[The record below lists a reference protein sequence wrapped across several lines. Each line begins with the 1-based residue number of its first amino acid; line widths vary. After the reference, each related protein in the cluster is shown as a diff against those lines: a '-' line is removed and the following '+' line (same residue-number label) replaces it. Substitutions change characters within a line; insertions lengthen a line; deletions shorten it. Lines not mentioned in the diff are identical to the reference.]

1 MRIVS
6 PLLKRAVYPLL
17 AKAGVFRR
25 SSAKGVAVVTYHG
38 IRPAGYEPVD
48 PTLDG
53 SLITADMF
61 RRQLRLLKARYNLIS
76 PEEMLRWR
84 AGGGE
89 FPPRAVLLTCDDG
102 RLNNLTEMLPI
113 LEVEKLRCLFFVTGP
128 SASEE
133 RRTLWYEELFLIFLR
148 APSGHFAIAY
158 EGIEVAGELGTR
170 TQRLSAWWN
179 SIKRLSQLGAKE
191 RNDFLQFACSH
202 FGLSSPEKSAQA
214 DEPMARRFQLLT
226 LGELRR
232 LADAGMTIGAHTLSH
247 PMLAQAPIELAWSEI
262 AESRVRLEAAL
273 GKEVWALAYP
283 FGSPES
289 VTPAILA
296 MAKKA
301 GYSAAFL
308 NYGGGLGVELPA
320 YAIPRIHVTAQMNLG
335 EFEAHVSGFHASLQG
350 RASGTPQRSL
360 QMARD

>member
-6 PLLKRAVYPLL
+6 PLLKRALYPLL
-17 AKAGVFRR
+17 AKAGAFRR
-25 SSAKGVAVVTYHG
+25 ASAKGLAVVTYHG

-53 SLITADMF
+53 NLITADMF
-61 RRQLRLLKARYNLIS
+61 RRQLRLLKALYTVIA

-102 RLNNLTEMLPI
+102 LLNNLTEMVPI
-113 LEVEKLRCLFFVTGP
+113 LEEEKLRCLFFVTGA

-133 RRTLWYEELFLIFLR
+133 RSTLWYEELFLIFLR
-148 APSGHFAIAY
+148 APGGPFTIAC
-158 EGIEVAGELGTR
+158 EGIEIAGELGTR
-170 TQRLSAWWN
+170 TQRLAVWWH
-179 SIKRLSQLGAKE
+179 SVKCLSQLGAE
-191 RNDFLQFACSH
+191 ARSAFLQLALSH
-202 FGLSSPEKSAQA
+202 FGLSSPEESAKTKEA
-214 DEPMARRFQLLT
+214 MARRFQLLT
-226 LGELRR
+226 KVELRR
-232 LADAGMTIGAHTLSH
+232 LADAGMTVGAHTLSH
-247 PMLAQAPIELAWSEI
+247 PMLSQAPIELAWSEI

-289 VTPAILA
+289 VTPEILV

-301 GYSAAFL
+301 GYDAAFL

-320 YAIPRIHVTAQMNLG
+320 YAIPRIHVTAEMNLG
-335 EFEAHVSGFHASLQG
+335 EFEAHLSGFHASLQRR
-350 RASGTPQRSL
+350 RASGAPQAASR
-360 QMARD
+360 